1 MISIFAPAKLNLY
14 LNVSQPIPDGK
25 YKNYH
30 NLDSLVCFA
39 NIGDNLI
46 IDATEN
52 NFSTKGEFAS
62 LLNGENSIIKAKNLL
77 EEYTGK
83 DLKANIIL
91 EKNLPIASGIG
102 GGSSDAAAALIA
114 LNQLYSLNCSN
125 DILKE
130 IAEKI
135 GADVPV
141 CIDKKSIIMRGI
153 GNEFIA
159 CKPLPKFWVILA
171 NPLIECPTSFIYKKF
186 DETLKDHSF
195 KEVSELKSDNLIDFI
210 TELKKT
216 KNDLEPIAM
225 HEFSQIKELLAVL
238 NDLPNCLLA
247 RMSGSGATC
256 FAIFAN
262 EYTSKIALKEL
273 KEIYK
278 NKPLWAKNGE
288 II

>member
-14 LNVSQPIPDGK
+14 LNVSPPIPEGK

-39 NIGDNLI
+39 NIGDNLF

-52 NFSTKGEFAS
+52 NFAIKGEFAAI
-62 LLNGENSIIKAKNLL
+62 LNGENTILKAKRLL
-77 EEYTGK
+77 EEYA
-83 DLKANIIL
+83 DRELKANIIL

-102 GGSSDAAAALIA
+102 GGSSDAAAALIT
-114 LNQLYSLNCSN
+114 LNQLYSLNYSN
-125 DILKE
+125 DKLKE

-141 CIDKKSIIMRGI
+141 CIDKQSIIMRGI

-171 NPLIECPTSFIYKKF
+171 NPLIECSTPLIYKKF
-186 DETLKDHSF
+186 DEALKEHSF
-195 KEVSELKSDNLIDFI
+195 QEVHEFKSDNLIDFI
-210 TELKKT
+210 SELKTT

-225 HEFSQIKELLAVL
+225 QVFPQIKELLAAL

-262 EYTSKIALKEL
+262 EYASKIALKEL

>member
-14 LNVSQPIPDGK
+14 LNVSQPILDGK

-62 LLNGENSIIKAKNLL
+62 LLNDENSIIKAKNLL

-114 LNQLYSLNCSN
+114 LNQLYSLNYSN

-141 CIDKKSIIMRGI
+141 CIDKQSIIMRGI

-159 CKPLPKFWVILA
+159 CKPLPKFWAILA
-171 NPLIECPTSFIYKKF
+171 NPLIECPTPFIYKKF
-186 DETLKDHSF
+186 DETIKDHSF
-195 KEVSELKSDNLIDFI
+195 KQVPELKSDNLIDFI

-216 KNDLEPIAM
+216 KNDLEPIASQV
-225 HEFSQIKELLAVL
+225 FPQIKELLAVL

-262 EYTSKIALKEL
+262 EYTSEIALKEL